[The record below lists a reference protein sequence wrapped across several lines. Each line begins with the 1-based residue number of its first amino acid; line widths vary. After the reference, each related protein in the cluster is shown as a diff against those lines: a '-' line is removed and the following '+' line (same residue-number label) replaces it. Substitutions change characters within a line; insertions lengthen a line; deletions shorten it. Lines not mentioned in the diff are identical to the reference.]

1 MRIILATMVAMA
13 LAVAAS
19 AECPGLPPPCEAL
32 QKASIVFV
40 GDVIVAG
47 PFERQVGP
55 DRFELVPQAV
65 RFRVIERFKGV
76 REEQKEVD
84 ASFKFEIE
92 GIQFASGLRYV
103 VYASVASDGGWRTA
117 CSRTGTVRQRPED
130 VRELRLCKSQ

>member
-1 MRIILATMVAMA
+1 MRTVLATIVAMA
-13 LAVAAS
+13 LAVGVS
-19 AECPGLPPPCEAL
+19 AECPGLLPPCEAL
-32 QKASIVFV
+32 RKASIVFV

-84 ASFKFEIE
+84 ASVPFHVE
-92 GIQFASGLRYV
+92 GMQFTSGLR
-103 VYASVASDGGWRTA
+103 
-117 CSRTGTVRQRPED
+117 
-130 VRELRLCKSQ
+130 